1 MIKDGV
7 VADTSIL
14 IEFFKGKE
22 PISSEVEKLLKENR
36 LVITGIIIAELLQG
50 VKSKKE
56 EYKISVLS
64 EAVEILEVPTDIWF
78 KGGKISSSLRR
89 KGINLPITD
98 VAISALAI
106 EHNLSVFTLDK
117 HFEPDRKSTRLNSSH
132 IPLSR
137 MPSSA

>member
-117 HFEPDRKSTRLNSSH
+117 HFEPVPDVKIYTF
-132 IPLSR
+132 
-137 MPSSA
+137 

>member
-64 EAVEILEVPTDIWF
+64 EAVEILELPTDIWF

-106 EHNLSVFTLDK
+106 EYNLSVFTLDK
-117 HFEPDRKSTRLNSSH
+117 HFELVPDVKIYTF
-132 IPLSR
+132 
-137 MPSSA
+137 